1 MKRNMSSLIAYMTL
15 LLLLASCSKDVDI
28 NKLKQQKIFF
38 TKLPRSVKIAFFKEQ
53 EEDFLELNVPH
64 RYNFYIEQKLFLP
77 WVYNTILV
85 TPRGKKIKISRPYDG
100 SERGGRYIVFGD
112 SLYIANHY
120 NIYLHDSVNYSFTK
134 FLLK

>member
-1 MKRNMSSLIAYMTL
+1 MSSLIAYMTL

-77 WVYNTILV
+77 WVYNTIV
-85 TPRGKKIKISRPYDG
+85 IKARLSWLIRMGSR
-100 SERGGRYIVFGD
+100 RNFMMHI
-112 SLYIANHY
+112 
-120 NIYLHDSVNYSFTK
+120 
-134 FLLK
+134 